1 MQYGTTRAKLKKKS
15 AMMNPRGA
23 KRNVARTNGSWN
35 STFFIALLIFIDEL
49 YYERENKC

>member
-23 KRNVARTNGSWN
+23 KKNVARTNGSSN
-35 STFFIALLIFIDEL
+35 SAFLLSKRIFLDEL